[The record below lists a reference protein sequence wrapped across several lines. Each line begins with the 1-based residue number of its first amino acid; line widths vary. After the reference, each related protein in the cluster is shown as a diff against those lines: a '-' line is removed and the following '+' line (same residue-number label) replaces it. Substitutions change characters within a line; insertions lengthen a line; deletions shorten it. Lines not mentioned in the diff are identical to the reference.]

1 MSLKAKLEA
10 VIYAAEEPVTLAQL
24 AALFAADALAWKSA
38 QESAAAAAAESV
50 ATDSQPRPN
59 AEFDYQEPEQLSETV
74 AEARQTEPGATAEVS
89 PEAPEEPLPI
99 AAADDGEREAAAE
112 AAGEAAAQ
120 APEEPLPI
128 AAANGEREAAAEAA
142 GEVEPEAGAEP
153 EAVDA
158 EAEEKRLARQRDRDG
173 RAVLRGLLDEL
184 IATYASDDRGIE
196 IKEIAGGYRMATKPE
211 CHDAARM
218 FVKSLKPAMK
228 LSLPAL
234 ETLAVIAYKQPVTAP
249 EVNEIRGVESSGVFG
264 SLLARK
270 LIATAGRKQVIGRPI
285 LYKTTK
291 EFLLRFGLKDVQEL
305 PSMEEFEKMAQLEFE
320 DMGPLAEAEAGAAT
334 GADGLPEVDEEPN
347 ETAVTTGQEPSEA
360 AEGSTQEESSQK
372 ESSQEESTQEGR
384 ETAATPDSDPV
395 PEVGKMD
402 TLEPRAE
409 APASHADLPSAEAAP
424 LAPSMPEVSDD
435 PDETAATTGQQP
447 SEAQQGRTEEESI
460 QEGRET
466 AATPDSDPVPG
477 VGEAE
482 TLAPPAEAPAAH
494 ADRLPA
500 EAASLAPSLPEVG
513 DDPAETVTTMG
524 QQPSEAGQGSIEE
537 ESTQEG
543 RETAAT
549 ADSDPVRELR
559 ETDTLE
565 PPAEAPATHA
575 DRTPAEAAPAAP
587 SFPEQAETETV
598 SHE

>member
-38 QESAAAAAAESV
+38 QESAAVAAAESV
-50 ATDSQPRPN
+50 ATDSEPRQS
-59 AEFDYQEPEQLSETV
+59 AEFDYYEPGPPSETM
-74 AEARQTEPGATAEVS
+74 AEATETEAAATAEIS
-89 PEAPEEPLPI
+89 EKAPVEPLPI
-99 AAADDGEREAAAE
+99 AAEDGEREAAAE
-112 AAGEAAAQ
+112 AAGEAEAQ
-120 APEEPLPI
+120 A
-128 AAANGEREAAAEAA
+128 GA
-142 GEVEPEAGAEP
+142 GPEA

-305 PSMEEFEKMAQLEFE
+305 PSMDEFEKMAQLEFE
-320 DMGPLAEAEAGAAT
+320 DMGPHAEEQAGAAT
-334 GADGLPEVDEEPN
+334 GADGPSEVDEEPDG
-347 ETAVTTGQEPSEA
+347 TAATTGQQQSEA
-360 AEGSTQEESSQK
+360 PEGSIKEEGALQG
-372 ESSQEESTQEGR
+372 T
-384 ETAATPDSDPV
+384 ETAATADRDPV
-395 PEVGKMD
+395 REVEQMD
-402 TLEPRAE
+402 ALKHPAG
-409 APASHADLPSAEAAP
+409 APAPDADLPPAEAAP
-424 LAPSMPEVSDD
+424 LAPSMPEAGDD
-435 PDETAATTGQQP
+435 PDRTAATTGQQQ
-447 SEAQQGRTEEESI
+447 SEAPEGSTE
-460 QEGRET
+460 Q
-466 AATPDSDPVPG
+466 
-477 VGEAE
+477 
-482 TLAPPAEAPAAH
+482 
-494 ADRLPA
+494 
-500 EAASLAPSLPEVG
+500 
-513 DDPAETVTTMG
+513 
-524 QQPSEAGQGSIEE
+524 

-549 ADSDPVRELR
+549 ADSDPVRE
-559 ETDTLE
+559 TDTPE
-565 PPAEAPATHA
+565 PPAGAPATHA